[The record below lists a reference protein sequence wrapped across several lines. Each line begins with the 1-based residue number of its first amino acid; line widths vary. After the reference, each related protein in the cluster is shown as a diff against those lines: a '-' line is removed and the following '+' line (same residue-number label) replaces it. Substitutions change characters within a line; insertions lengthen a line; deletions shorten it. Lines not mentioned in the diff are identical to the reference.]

1 MLMITSS
8 TAFPRWPFLALQ
20 RHGRDHPRIQPARN
34 ASVNLAMDIAED
46 KLRWCNGSETC
57 PMSRLNVHLDTE
69 VFDAAKLNLTAN
81 RFTKLQQHCKAGRAR
96 LLITTVTRRE
106 ILQHIR
112 EQVRS
117 AVTALKAVSIEW
129 SFLRNI
135 PTHNFHALV
144 EKPDKKDLE
153 DSMAAA
159 FDAYLKGAQ
168 ADIIDLANADA
179 EKIFDSYF
187 NSKPPFSEGTKK
199 SEFPDAFAIQA
210 LERWCEDHDEIV
222 YAVSG
227 DKDWLNA
234 CANRDR
240 LIHLASLD
248 SFLDLVT
255 QQQQA
260 RHEKVLEL
268 YKTCIPKIID
278 AIKLDF
284 PNRGFYVQGEEGEVE
299 EVDVR
304 EVRLGDDV
312 AVLSISD
319 IEATLAVSAD
329 VEYAARITVDDT
341 YNGAY
346 DKEERRWIVLPT
358 RTGILGRVEEV
369 SVEITLYLSEDY
381 NEVVEMSCV
390 VDADGAIELDYSEWQ
405 NWPSDV
411 DEGPDVEEY

>member
-1 MLMITSS
+1 
-8 TAFPRWPFLALQ
+8 
-20 RHGRDHPRIQPARN
+20 
-34 ASVNLAMDIAED
+34 MDIAED

-81 RFTKLQQHCKAGRAR
+81 RFTKLQQHCKEGRAR

-117 AVTALKAVSIEW
+117 AVTALKEVSVEW
-129 SFLRNI
+129 SFLRSL
-135 PTHNFHALV
+135 PTRDFHALL

-153 DSMAAA
+153 VSMTAA
-159 FDAYLKGAQ
+159 FDAYLRGAQ
-168 ADIIDLANADA
+168 ADIIDLANANA

-187 NSKPPFSEGTKK
+187 NLKPPFSEGRKK

-210 LERWCEDHDEIV
+210 LERWCEDHDETV

-234 CANRDR
+234 CANHDR

-255 QQQQA
+255 RQQA
-260 RHEKVLEL
+260 RHDKVLEL
-268 YKTCIPKIID
+268 YRTCILKIID

-299 EVDVR
+299 EVNVL

-319 IEATLAVSAD
+319 MEATLDS
-329 VEYAARITVDDT
+329 YAFNRKQKYFNKPQV
-341 YNGAY
+341 
-346 DKEERRWIVLPT
+346 KLPQ
-358 RTGILGRVEEV
+358 
-369 SVEITLYLSEDY
+369 
-381 NEVVEMSCV
+381 VV
-390 VDADGAIELDYSEWQ
+390 G
-405 NWPSDV
+405 
-411 DEGPDVEEY
+411 